1 MKQNQ
6 SHLRLN
12 QVDGRTV
19 LFLTAAA
26 CLVSFMSTNFFA
38 HALFTFGFVL
48 LLCYYRIVGKAIGTF
63 AVYIAALLGLILGT
77 RYNIRFPSPL
87 LFSMIYKLVLP
98 MLPIYLLN
106 RIPAGRL
113 TASIRKLPIPRR
125 VMLVLIVML
134 RFAPTVV
141 QEFRNVSEAMR
152 VRGFLSGAVKVLRHP
167 LNTLEYAVVPMVF
180 RALTIADE
188 LSASAIVRGIES
200 PCKKESY
207 HKSKIGM
214 SDTILMVLCTSFGII
229 CSIV

>member
-1 MKQNQ
+1 MKRN
-6 SHLRLN
+6 LN
-12 QVDGRTV
+12 RIDGRTV
-19 LFLTAAA
+19 LFLTVAA
-26 CLVSFMSTNFFA
+26 CLVSFLSTNFFA
-38 HALFTFGFVL
+38 HALYTIGFVI
-48 LLCYYRIVGKAIGTF
+48 LLCYYGIMGKAIGTF
-63 AVYIAALLGLILGT
+63 AVYILALLGLIFGT
-77 RYNIRFPSPL
+77 RYNIKFPSPL
-87 LFSMIYKLVLP
+87 LFSMVYKLVLP

-106 RIPAGRL
+106 QIPAGKL
-113 TASIRKLPIPRR
+113 TASIRKLPISKK

-188 LSASAIVRGIES
+188 LSVSAIVRGIES

-207 HKSKIGM
+207 HKSKIGIR
-214 SDTILMVLCTSFGII
+214 DTILMIACTAAGIV